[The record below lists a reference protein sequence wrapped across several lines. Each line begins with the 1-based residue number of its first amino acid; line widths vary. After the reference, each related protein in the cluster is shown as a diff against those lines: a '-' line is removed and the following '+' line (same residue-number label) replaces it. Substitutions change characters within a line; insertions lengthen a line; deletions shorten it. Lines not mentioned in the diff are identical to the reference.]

1 MMLFWRVYNEN
12 HGFKLQTLHHPPVV
26 ATDLSFHPPLMR
38 YGPRH
43 LDSSHRL
50 SLQANNPPCRRLFPV
65 PRRGVGSR

>member
-12 HGFKLQTLHHPPVV
+12 HGCKLQTLPPPLV
-26 ATDLSFHPPLMR
+26 AVIGLLFRPPLMH
-38 YGPRH
+38 YDPRH

-50 SLQANNPPCRRLFPV
+50 SLQADNPPCRRLFPV